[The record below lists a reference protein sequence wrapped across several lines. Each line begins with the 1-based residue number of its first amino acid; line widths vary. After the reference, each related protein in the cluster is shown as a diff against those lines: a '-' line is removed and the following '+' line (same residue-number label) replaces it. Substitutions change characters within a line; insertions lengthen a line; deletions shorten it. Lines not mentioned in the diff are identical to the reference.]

1 MFVKMPSRNL
11 IGSSSTEQCNTLRRS
26 PRFLHQKNT
35 PESKQPTNLRKSPRL
50 HQKSATSE
58 LEDPKTPKSKSR
70 NNRACPWDPSLISAK
85 ENKDNLKKDSQR
97 TSKSDRGA
105 RNCWNLSS
113 GLRRS
118 PRLNNGVEAFRSL
131 RRSPRFSSHK
141 NVVDERMDYVEKTFE
156 KRRKSDSGFNSC
168 RSSASRKSPRLDSG
182 IDVGGLRKSHRIY
195 NQKNVIH
202 KHVEKSSSVNSLDK
216 EETDNG
222 KAGKGAIPCEQVS
235 GKRDGRTRATRGI
248 SIGPEVIVEGDE
260 ADNVI
265 NRKRKPD
272 DECDDI
278 TKGWTKEQEL
288 ALQRAY
294 FAAKPTPHFWKRVSR
309 LVPGKSAQECF
320 DKVHSDNLTP
330 LQPRPRSRAKK
341 AQSSPLQH
349 FSFSASRLLKPMAK
363 RLNCNK
369 QKTHLSQKSVRHLL
383 QKHYHVD
390 QDYEADLFSVLESNM
405 DTSNQA
411 VQPNVTLSTPKQLV
425 GKHDF
430 FQKFRERSSS
440 VRKKPIPRSSSS
452 SLTTLVSPPVLKQVK
467 NRVLHEKYIDQ
478 LHCREAKRRAASA
491 RAQKSSVVKED
502 TNDIHNQNI
511 DVVRAAKNALAY
523 DARNVIDQ
531 YQHSQAIAMSNS
543 DFNDGDDV
551 DSNDDEGEDET

>member
-1 MFVKMPSRNL
+1 MPCRNL
-11 IGSSSTEQCNTLRRS
+11 IGSSSTEQRKKLRRS
-26 PRFLHQKNT
+26 PRFLYQKNT
-35 PESKQPTNLRKSPRL
+35 PESKQPTNLRRSPRL

-70 NNRACPWDPSLISAK
+70 NNRARPLDPSLSSAK
-85 ENKDNLKKDSQR
+85 ENKDNPVKDSQR
-97 TSKSDRGA
+97 TRKSDRGA
-105 RNCWNLSS
+105 RNCWNLRS
-113 GLRRS
+113 GSRRS
-118 PRLNNGVEAFRSL
+118 PRLNNAVEAFRGL

-141 NVVDERMDYVEKTFE
+141 NVVDERIDYVDKTFE
-156 KRRKSDSGFNSC
+156 KRRKSDIGFNSC

-182 IDVGGLRKSHRIY
+182 IDVGGLRKSQRIY
-195 NQKNVIH
+195 NQQNVIH
-202 KHVEKSSSVNSLDK
+202 EHVEKSGNANYLDK

-235 GKRDGRTRATRGI
+235 GKRDGRTWVTRGS

-260 ADNVI
+260 RKADIVI
-265 NRKRKPD
+265 NRKRKSD
-272 DECDDI
+272 DEYDDI
-278 TKGWTKEQEL
+278 TEGWTKEQEL

-294 FAAKPTPHFWKRVSR
+294 FAAKPTPHFWKKVSR

-330 LQPRPRSRAKK
+330 LQPRPRSRTKK

-349 FSFSASRLLKPMAK
+349 FSLSASRLLKPRAK

-369 QKTHLSQKSVRHLL
+369 QKTHLLSQKTVRHLL

-411 VQPNVTLSTPKQLV
+411 VQPGVILSTPKQLV
-425 GKHDF
+425 EKHDL

-440 VRKKPIPRSSSS
+440 VHKKPIPRFSSS
-452 SLTTLVSPPVLKQVK
+452 SLKTLVSPPVLKQVK

-478 LHCREAKRRAASA
+478 LHCREAKRKAASA
-491 RAQKSSVVKED
+491 RAEKSSVVKED
-502 TNDIHNQNI
+502 TKDIHNQNI
-511 DVVRAAKNALAY
+511 DVVRAAKNALVY

-531 YQHSQAIAMSNS
+531 YQHSQAIDMSNS

-551 DSNDDEGEDET
+551 DSNDDEGEDEI